1 MPSFVMPAQ
10 TVANTGVIKKV
21 FFIYFWKAYI
31 DVDST
36 FGCWHHMEM
45 SHVSAFFLRVLSKYG
60 ENAFV
65 LHRQVVTQTHR
76 MGVDAVA
83 QSKLSDWCTRNI

>member
-1 MPSFVMPAQ
+1 
-10 TVANTGVIKKV
+10 
-21 FFIYFWKAYI
+21 
-31 DVDST
+31 
-36 FGCWHHMEM
+36 MEM
-45 SHVSAFFLRVLSKYG
+45 SHVSAVFLRVLSEYG